1 MSYIAL
7 FFAGAFLC
15 NCIPHLTKGLQG
27 EPFPSPFARPPGKGN
42 SSPLVNFLWGAF
54 NVGVGLTLLSHH
66 PVVVGANFDCLAVAA
81 GALLLGAYLSRHFQ
95 KVREGSVT
103 APHGDGRL
111 SK

>member
-1 MSYIAL
+1 MNYIAL

-15 NCIPHLTKGLQG
+15 NSIPHLTKGLQG
-27 EPFPSPFARPPGKGN
+27 EPFPSPFAKPPGKGN
-42 SSPLVNFLWGAF
+42 SSPLLNFLWGAF
-54 NVGVGLTLLSHH
+54 NVGVGLTQLSYH
-66 PVVVGANFDCLAVAA
+66 PVTIGANFDSLAVAA

-103 APHGDGRL
+103 PPHGDARL